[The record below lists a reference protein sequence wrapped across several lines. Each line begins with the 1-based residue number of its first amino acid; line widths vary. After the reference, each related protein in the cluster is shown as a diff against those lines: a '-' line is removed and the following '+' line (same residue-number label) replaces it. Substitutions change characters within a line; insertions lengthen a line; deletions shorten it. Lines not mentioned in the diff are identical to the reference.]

1 MVLIGI
7 AWFYCGYLMHKTTKS
22 DVQEQIN
29 GVWINSIQTDCHNRL
44 AETGSKYIRQYNKNT
59 SLSPSNI
66 TIETDNEE
74 KHWAKDEIPHPKNE
88 KDIENRAIQTYLLY
102 KHPIQLMR
110 LDSLFQ
116 TLLKERNIT
125 APTAVAYLHNENGN
139 HPEYSVLDTTFCS
152 KSFATQKIQ
161 TGIDNSIILR
171 GYVKL
176 SVWDYIQHSPLFY
189 LLWISCGILLFFF
202 ICHYKKKV
210 LSTANKRILSQKEK
224 TYTEIRYL
232 SNEKILTDGRTTLSL
247 TPMQGI
253 LLNCLMENEKYYQP
267 HETIIKRLWPYGE
280 GDKKKLEQQKRFLQN
295 KLKDM
300 PALSIKITR
309 GVGYTLLIKE
319 GYTLT
324 YVK

>member
-116 TLLKERNIT
+116 TLLKEKNIT
-125 APTAVAYLHNENGN
+125 T
-139 HPEYSVLDTTFCS
+139 
-152 KSFATQKIQ
+152 
-161 TGIDNSIILR
+161 
-171 GYVKL
+171 
-176 SVWDYIQHSPLFY
+176 
-189 LLWISCGILLFFF
+189 
-202 ICHYKKKV
+202 
-210 LSTANKRILSQKEK
+210 KEK
-224 TYTEIRYL
+224 L
-232 SNEKILTDGRTTLSL
+232 
-247 TPMQGI
+247 
-253 LLNCLMENEKYYQP
+253 
-267 HETIIKRLWPYGE
+267 
-280 GDKKKLEQQKRFLQN
+280 
-295 KLKDM
+295 
-300 PALSIKITR
+300 
-309 GVGYTLLIKE
+309 
-319 GYTLT
+319 
-324 YVK
+324 

>member
-1 MVLIGI
+1 MIGI

-22 DVQEQIN
+22 DVQERIN
-29 GVWINSIQTDCHNRL
+29 EVWINSIQTDCHNRL
-44 AETGSKYIRQYNKNT
+44 AETGSKYIRKYNNDT
-59 SLSPSNI
+59 STSSEI
-66 TIETDNEE
+66 TIKTKNGEE
-74 KHWAKDEIPHPKNE
+74 HLDKGEITIPKNE
-88 KDIENRAIQTYLLY
+88 KDAEYRVFQTYLLIE
-102 KHPIQLMR
+102 HPIRPMR

-116 TLLKERNIT
+116 TLLKEENIT
-125 APTAVAYLHNENGN
+125 APTAVAYLHNGKGN

-152 KSFATQKIQ
+152 KSFATQEIQ

-189 LLWISCGILLFFF
+189 LLWISCGILSFFF

-253 LLNCLMENEKYYQP
+253 LLNCLMENEKHYQP
-267 HETIIKRLWPYGE
+267 HETVIKRLWPHGE
-280 GDKKKLEQQKRFLQN
+280 GDKKKLEQQKRSLQN

-300 PALSIKITR
+300 PALNIKLTR
-309 GVGYTLLIKE
+309 GVGCALLIKE